1 MATYCFVCVFCSAR
15 FESLHRSPLHC
26 GQAARRDYGA
36 EGVGL
41 GSGVKVS
48 RDGTV
53 NDSAALFLPGNKD
66 FAGPRD
72 PDGNK
77 GMRKWRDAHGPRDTN
92 TKPRWPG
99 TVDREVF

>member
-1 MATYCFVCVFCSAR
+1 M
-15 FESLHRSPLHC
+15 
-26 GQAARRDYGA
+26 RRDYGA

-53 NDSAALFLPGNKD
+53 RDSAALFLPDNRD
-66 FAGPRD
+66 FAGPGD

-77 GMRKWRDAHGPRDTN
+77 GMREWREEHTPRDSN
-92 TKPRWPG
+92 KKPYWPG
-99 TVDREVF
+99 AVDKRTF